1 MIILFVCVCMFKV
14 YRALVFLIADP
25 LYKAPFDVEFIY
37 LFRRVGTRRRYPL
50 FCPVL
55 SVFWLLFFFFFFD
68 LFSWSIEVFY
78 FAQIIHKFCEGGE
91 DIQAYWHFYVWH
103 SLCLSGGWWWCW
115 WGKENQTPRLFQWTA
130 LILNLTHLHL
140 LTYLHCSLIPT
151 VKFVVWIGDATHARL
166 LFLPVI
172 AEVTGWWWIG
182 NVWSHT
188 RTQPIMFTLCT
199 HII

>member
-1 MIILFVCVCMFKV
+1 MIILFVCVCVCLRFTEH
-14 YRALVFLIADP
+14 LFSWLLIPSTKPHLMLNLFICSEELARGGDT
-25 LYKAPFDVEFIY
+25 LCSAPFY
-37 LFRRVGTRRRYPL
+37 LFFG
-50 FCPVL
+50 C
-55 SVFWLLFFFFFFD
+55 FFFFFD

-78 FAQIIHKFCEGGE
+78 FAQIIHKFCEGGGRTYRLT
-91 DIQAYWHFYVWH
+91 DISMCDTV
-103 SLCLSGGWWWCW
+103 CLSGGWWWCW

>member
-1 MIILFVCVCMFKV
+1 MIILFLCVCVCLRFTEH
-14 YRALVFLIADP
+14 LFSWLLIPSTKPHLMLNLFICSEELARGGDT
-25 LYKAPFDVEFIY
+25 LCSAPFY
-37 LFRRVGTRRRYPL
+37 LFFG
-50 FCPVL
+50 C
-55 SVFWLLFFFFFFD
+55 FFFFFD